1 MERCATNVNDKK
13 WEQLGPN
20 DLGPLN
26 VYSLSINEKCN
37 LSFYFIFQTLIGSHV
52 QFLMCKLI

>member
-1 MERCATNVNDKK
+1 MGT
-13 WEQLGPN
+13 GPN

-26 VYSLSINEKCN
+26 VYSLSINEKCD

>member
-13 WEQLGPN
+13 WEQVQMIS
-20 DLGPLN
+20 GPLN